1 MTPDSAIRD
10 ALNEWRSAA
19 TELTGRE
26 VDGEDMNA
34 IIRDVAGDVGEEVDR
49 VRSVYITYILGASL
63 F

>member
-10 ALNEWRSAA
+10 ALNEWRAA
-19 TELTGRE
+19 VKELTCCE
-26 VDGEDMNA
+26 ADEEDMSA
-34 IIRDVAGDVGEEVDR
+34 IIRDVAGEFEVEVDR